1 MQTFAI
7 LVPYFEALLGG
18 LIPIAV
24 WLWFWEEEDWRHPEP
39 KTLIA
44 LAFIAGMVATILV
57 IPLEKY
63 VRLAID
69 GINSDLINAQPS
81 PQTIIAWAT
90 IEESTKLVMAWLA
103 VLWRKANDEPLD
115 SVIYMITVALGF
127 SALEN
132 AIFILPYLLGDQS
145 GTAFVVANIR
155 FVGATLIH
163 TLSSGA
169 IGIFLALSFYK
180 SRAVKFVYL
189 TAGLTVA
196 VILHSLF
203 NLSIISG
210 NESIAVL
217 PFFAV
222 WIGIVT
228 LLLFLERVKHIS
240 KPATGIAKINS

>member
-1 MQTFAI
+1 MQTLAI
-7 LVPYFEALLGG
+7 LIPYFEALLGG

-39 KTLIA
+39 KTLIV
-44 LAFIAGMVATILV
+44 LAFMAGMVGTILV
-57 IPLEKY
+57 IPFEKY
-63 VRLAID
+63 IRLAIE
-69 GINSDLINAQPS
+69 GASAYISNAQPT
-81 PQTIIAWAT
+81 PQTIVAWAA
-90 IEESTKLVMAWLA
+90 IEESTKLLMAWLV
-103 VLWRKANDEPLD
+103 VLWRRANDEPLD

-145 GTAFVVANIR
+145 GTAFAVANIR
-155 FVGATLIH
+155 FIGATLIH
-163 TLSSGA
+163 TLSSGV
-169 IGIFLALSFYK
+169 IGIFLALAFYK
-180 SRAVKFVYL
+180 SRAAKFIYL
-189 TAGLTVA
+189 VAGLTVA

-210 NESIAVL
+210 NENVSVL

-228 LLLFLERVKHIS
+228 LLLFLERIKHIP
-240 KPATGIAKINS
+240 KPVVKINK